1 LPTDQNER
9 PTIGLEHQLPAP
21 RPHRHKFTGV
31 IVWIILLLIFAAAFL
46 LVLRKHDESTTTAR
60 PPRGGGGPVT
70 VVSATA
76 QKGDIGIYL
85 DSIGTVTPVYT
96 SSITSQV
103 NGIVTAVHYK
113 EGQIVRKGD
122 PLIDI
127 DDRSYRATLLQA
139 QGTLDRDEGLLAQG
153 RMDAERYRDAWA
165 RRAIPKQTLDDQE
178 KIVLQQQG
186 TVKLDQ
192 GSVQFDQIQVE
203 YCHITAPINGKVGLR
218 LVDPGNVVQASGS
231 LVLAVITQLQPITVI
246 FTIPEDNL
254 GQVQRRLRNSAKL
267 PVDAFDRAAQKKVA
281 SGMLLTL
288 DNQID
293 TTTGTVKARASFD
306 NKDATLF
313 PNEFVNIR
321 LLVETLHGATLI
333 PSSAIQHNGQAAFV
347 YVLQDNTA
355 HMRSIKPGATDAG
368 MTEVTGVSPGHVLAN
383 SSFEKLQD
391 NVKVVIAGTGKPAP
405 GSAPGPASGNAS
417 GSNSP

>member
-1 LPTDQNER
+1 MPTDQNGR
-9 PTIGLEHQLPAP
+9 PIIGPEHTLPAP
-21 RPHRHKFTGV
+21 RQSQHKFAGV
-31 IVWIILLLIFAAAFL
+31 IVWIILLLVFAAAFV
-46 LVLRKHDESTTTAR
+46 LVLRKHDESASSPR
-60 PPRGGGGPVT
+60 APRGGGGPVT
-70 VVSATA
+70 VMTASA

-113 EGQIVRKGD
+113 EGQLVHKGD

-139 QGTLDRDEGLLAQG
+139 QGTLERDEGLLAQG
-153 RMDAERYRDAWA
+153 RMDAERYREAWA
-165 RRAIPKQTLDDQE
+165 RKAIPKQTLDDQE
-178 KIVLQQQG
+178 KLVLQQQG

-192 GSVQFDQIQVE
+192 GSVQFDQIQVD
-203 YCHITAPINGKVGLR
+203 YCHITAPITGKVGLR
-218 LVDPGNVVQASGS
+218 LVDPGNVVQASGT
-231 LVLAVITQLQPITVI
+231 LTLAVITQLQPITVI
-246 FTIPEDNL
+246 FTIAEDNL
-254 GQVQRRLRNSAKL
+254 RQVQERLRKNAKL

-281 SGMLLTL
+281 TGTLLTL

-293 TTTGTVKARASFD
+293 TTTGTVKARGSFE
-306 NKDATLF
+306 NKDLSLF
-313 PNEFVNIR
+313 PNEFVNVR
-321 LLVETLHGATLI
+321 LLVDTLHGATLI

-355 HMRSIKPGATDAG
+355 HMRSIKPGATDVG
-368 MTEVTGVSPGHVLAN
+368 MTEVTGVSPGDVLAN

-391 NVKVVIAGTGKPAP
+391 SAKVVISGTAGKPVP
-405 GSAPGPASGNAS
+405 GSAPGNVA
-417 GSNSP
+417 GSKSP